1 MNWAHVHLMLNHVPV
16 LGTVFGLV
24 LLGWALVRR
33 NEMLQRA
40 ALGTFIFTALAAI
53 PVFLTGEP
61 SEEMVEHL
69 AGTAE
74 QAIEAHE
81 EAAVVALIAIEAL
94 GALALAALLLFR
106 KRVMPRPMV
115 GAALVFAL
123 VTAGWMAQTANLGG
137 RIRHA
142 ELRAGATQ
150 TENNQGEG
158 DENDARDQHGR
169 EGR

>member
-1 MNWAHVHLMLNHVPV
+1 MNWAHVHLMLNHLPV
-16 LGTVFGLV
+16 LGTVFGFALLAWAV
-24 LLGWALVRR
+24 LRR
-33 NEMLQRA
+33 NETLQRA
-40 ALGTFIFTALAAI
+40 ALGTFVLAALAAI

-61 SEEMVEHL
+61 SEDLVERL

-94 GALALAALLLFR
+94 GALALAALVLFR
-106 KRVMPRPMV
+106 KRGIPRPLA

-123 VTAGWMAQTANLGG
+123 ATAGWMAQTANLGG

-142 ELRAGATQ
+142 ELRTTATQ
-150 TENNQGEG
+150 TREG
-158 DENDARDQHGR
+158 HEDRETHGR

>member
-1 MNWAHVHLMLNHVPV
+1 MNWAHLHLMLNHLPV
-16 LGTVFGLV
+16 LGTVFGLA
-24 LLGWALVRR
+24 LLAWALLRR
-33 NEMLQRA
+33 NETMQRA
-40 ALGTFIFTALAAI
+40 ALGTFILAALTAI
-53 PVFLTGEP
+53 PVYLTGEP

-81 EAAVVALIAIEAL
+81 EAAVVALIAVEAL
-94 GALALAALLLFR
+94 GAMALAALLLFR

-142 ELRAGATQ
+142 ELRATATQ
-150 TENNQGEG
+150 TQDTHDDRE
-158 DENDARDQHGR
+158 DHGR